1 LSNRLLTL
9 CLGIRNR
16 LKKTEIKGKIIKIEK
31 DNVVVERYY
40 YSFSDTVRFY
50 GRREV
55 DIVILTDC
63 GEVPVR
69 VVFTMSGRTRE
80 SVIAGLSKKKME
92 RGDIIRGSTYRT
104 GFPIVLRKPEISS

>member
-1 LSNRLLTL
+1 M

-16 LKKTEIKGKIIKIEK
+16 LKKTEIKGKIIKIVK
-31 DNVVVERYY
+31 DNVVMEKYY

-50 GRREV
+50 GKREV

-69 VVFTMSGRTRE
+69 AVFTMSGRTRE
-80 SVIAGLSKKKME
+80 SVIAELSKKKME
-92 RGDIIRGSTYRT
+92 HGATIRGTTYSTR
-104 GFPIVLRKPEISS
+104 FPIVLRKPEISS